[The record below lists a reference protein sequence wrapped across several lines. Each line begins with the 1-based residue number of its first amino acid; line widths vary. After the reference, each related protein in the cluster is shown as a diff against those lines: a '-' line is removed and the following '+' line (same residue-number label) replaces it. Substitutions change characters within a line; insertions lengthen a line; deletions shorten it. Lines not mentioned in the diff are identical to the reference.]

1 MNLTCTNCG
10 KIIETI
16 PLSCGL
22 SISLNSSANKWE
34 CDLGEC
40 DVRGIKEI
48 LCTNCCSKLA

>member
-1 MNLTCTNCG
+1 MNLTCANCG

-16 PLSCGL
+16 PLTCGL

-40 DVRGIKEI
+40 GVRGIKEM
-48 LCTNCCSKLA
+48 LCSNCCSNLA